1 MGVDLNNLNL
11 TLDQFNAAASG
22 KYNIGQLKLSEDGTS
37 VYRTNNHKT
46 WTIFNNTPISSE
58 ESLALKTSFCQALAS
73 EGLSPEEINSVKEK
87 LGIAGNAIDVMK
99 AGAVK
104 PLSAADVRQ
113 IIDEYAG
120 RINDNR
126 SVDGAARLETSA
138 DIYKGVGEKT
148 MKSRETT
155 RNSINTRTI
164 ESMVSEA
171 DVSVNTV
178 LDILQYT
185 GEGESETLS
194 ILQKGIA
201 NELSSIMN
209 KAGNLPDKRNP
220 IQLQTT
226 FATLHEADDAKIAL
240 TFMLE
245 GGNTF
250 TVNTGLER
258 EELLA
263 QMNKVLSAKAGD
275 AGKTDGEGR
284 EIREPKAESGKVENK
299 VADKV
304 KKQKPLSAKQNQII
318 DDLNSALD
326 FLNPKDRLLFDSKV
340 EKKRQS
346 LIDEHLQKLE
356 AARLKQEGKP
366 SAAKLKTPDELMAD
380 EKFQG
385 TMAAKAKDEVRS
397 KAVKNVIEPLQ
408 KELHRLRGLDEKN
421 VALVNK
427 VRHALTGGE
436 ADRDALIDEIKLAF
450 TTEVV
455 NPYDKVMEE
464 IKNGVKDNL
473 EENFNINAWLGQ

>member
-1 MGVDLNNLNL
+1 MGVDLNNLHL

-73 EGLSPEEINSVKEK
+73 EGLSPAEINSVKEK

-126 SVDGAARLETSA
+126 SVDGTARLETSK
-138 DIYKGVGEKT
+138 DIYKGVSEET

-201 NELSSIMN
+201 NELSIIMN

-250 TVNTGLER
+250 TVDTGLER

-263 QMNKVLSAKAGD
+263 QMNKVLSAKAGG

-284 EIREPKAESGKVENK
+284 EIRETKAESGKVENK
-299 VADKV
+299 DADKV

-340 EKKRQS
+340 EKKRQG
-346 LIDEHLQKLE
+346 LIDEHLRKLE
-356 AARLKQEGKP
+356 VARLKQEGKP
-366 SAAKLKTPDELMAD
+366 SAAKLKTPNELKAD
-380 EKFQG
+380 EKFQA

-397 KAVKNVIEPLQ
+397 KVVKNVIEPLQ

-427 VRHALTGGE
+427 VRHALAGGE
-436 ADRDALIDEIKLAF
+436 VDRDALIDEIKLAF